1 MCEGWN
7 YPTFTSIA
15 LYMLWIDIARHSTD
29 AIVVSQLLYGIRYA
43 HKALSLSPFPFSVSI
58 RG

>member
-1 MCEGWN
+1 MCESWN

-15 LYMLWIDIARHSTD
+15 LYMLRIDIARHSTD

-43 HKALSLSPFPFSVSI
+43 HKALFSPFPFSVSI